1 MSEASATRKAALWVG
16 AVFVLGA
23 ALGGVVGYIIA
34 HQRVS
39 ASTSMSE
46 PERRAHRVAQLTS
59 ELGLTSEQEQ
69 RLDAILLQV
78 HTQFKVIHEQADAQI
93 DQARQKGR
101 DQIRAI
107 LTPEERPR
115 FEELL
120 KRMDEERKREAQPG
134 GR

>member
-78 HTQFKVIHEQADAQI
+78 HSQFKVIHEQADAQI

-120 KRMDEERKREAQPG
+120 KRMDEERKREAQQG

>member
-16 AVFVLGA
+16 AVFVLGS

-46 PERRAHRVAQLTS
+46 AERRAHRVAQLTS
-59 ELGLTSEQEQ
+59 DLGLTSEQEQ

-78 HTQFKVIHEQADAQI
+78 HTQFKAIHEQADAQI

-120 KRMDEERKREAQPG
+120 KRMDEERKRETQQG